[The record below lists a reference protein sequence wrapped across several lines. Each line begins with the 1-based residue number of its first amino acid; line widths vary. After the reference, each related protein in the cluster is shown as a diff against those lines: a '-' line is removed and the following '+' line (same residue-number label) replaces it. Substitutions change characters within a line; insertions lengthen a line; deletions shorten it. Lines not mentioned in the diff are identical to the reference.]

1 MPRDDTFT
9 TRLAPVRPYD
19 LRVSASGASGGTRRW
34 DGPVLRLALAT
45 PAGGARAAV
54 TQRPDGD
61 LDVAVRGPDATAAI
75 DALRFVLATDD
86 DHRPFLRLA
95 RRDPRL
101 AATAIRH
108 QGYRPIR
115 TGTVAHAVLAAACG
129 QLVTGQ
135 EAARMQAAIGRLAMP
150 RGADGLI
157 APVTAD
163 ALAAVTTARM
173 ASVGLASRRATAL
186 RRLVRGFDVERLRAV
201 ATSAATT
208 RITREPWLGPWSAG
222 VICTEGLGRFDAP
235 VVGDLGLMRIVAA
248 ETGHWPEPDD
258 TRALVEGYGE
268 WAGLA
273 AMYLLRHPLA
283 RRKTGVALPQA
294 A

>member
-1 MPRDDTFT
+1 MSSETTLT
-9 TRLAPVRPYD
+9 TRLTPARPYD
-19 LRVSASGASGGTRRW
+19 LRASASGASGGTRRW
-34 DGPVLRLALAT
+34 EGPVLRVALAT
-45 PAGGARAAV
+45 PAGSARAAV

-61 LDVAVRGPDATAAI
+61 LDVAVRGPDTTAAI

-86 DHRPFLRLA
+86 DHGPFLRMA
-95 RRDPRL
+95 RNDPRL

-108 QGYRPIR
+108 QGYRPVR

-135 EAARMQAAIGRLAMP
+135 EAARMQAAIARLAMP
-150 RGADGLI
+150 RATDGLI
-157 APVTAD
+157 APVTGA
-163 ALAAVTTARM
+163 ALAGVTTARM
-173 ASVGLASRRATAL
+173 ASTGLASRRATAL
-186 RRLVRGFDVERLRAV
+186 RRLVRAVDVERLRAV
-201 ATSAATT
+201 PTADATA

-248 ETGHWPEPDD
+248 ETGRWPEPDD